1 MKIAYAFRK
10 GTFYPHEVKGFAEAV
25 PKGPAR
31 TRYLRKVNEIG
42 FDGIELGVDM
52 LAGMGVENGDVAEL
66 RKELDDAGTPCV
78 ALRAGG
84 ALYQP
89 KTAARNRERL
99 ERAVKAAKALGAEVV
114 NSAISAQLRN
124 PTQGT
129 AGTGGRFHDGSS
141 QLASEDDYVRTAKVL
156 HEVGEIAGA
165 EGLDI
170 SIEVHQHSIADNSWS
185 TLHLLEMADS
195 PYVFANPDL
204 GNILWNYDE
213 PEETPEEA
221 IVALAPHSK
230 YWHCKNLH
238 RVHVEE
244 VERAYF
250 IRVPLPDGDIDYRF
264 AISAMQDASFDGY
277 LAIEGANLG
286 DQLYQDQ
293 RSFDYVKSILD
304 EPR

>member
-1 MKIAYAFRK
+1 MKIAYAFRR
-10 GTFYPHEVKGFAEAV
+10 GTFYPQEAGRYGAV
-25 PKGPAR
+25 IPKGPAR

-42 FDGIELGVDM
+42 FDGIELGIDS
-52 LAGMGVENGDVAEL
+52 LAGMGVTNGDVTEL

-84 ALYQP
+84 SLYQP
-89 KTAARNRERL
+89 KIAARNRDRL
-99 ERAVKAAKALGAEVV
+99 ERAVKAAKGLGAEVV
-114 NSAISAQLRN
+114 NTAIAGPLRN
-124 PTQGT
+124 PTLGQ
-129 AGTGGRFHDGSS
+129 AGTGGTFHDGSS
-141 QLASEDDYVRTAKVL
+141 QLASEEDFIRTATVL
-156 HEVGEIAGA
+156 HEVGEVAGA

-185 TLHLLEMADS
+185 TLHLLELADS
-195 PYVFANPDL
+195 PYVYANPDL

-221 IVALAPHSK
+221 ILALAPHSK

-238 RVHVEE
+238 RVNVEE

-250 IRVPLPDGDIDYRF
+250 VRVPLPDGNIDYRF
-264 AISAMQDASFDGY
+264 AISAMLDASFDGY

-293 RSFDYVKSILD
+293 RSFDYVKGLLD